1 MDERYSTLHSYPS
14 PELIVPVVS
23 ELNRRV
29 APHVVRDRGPENV
42 FLARQPWLWA
52 QLVNAP
58 EIEAVADEH
67 GFTVV
72 YPEELTFIE
81 QVNLLAN
88 AKRVVAP
95 EGSALF
101 LCYFASPGTRL
112 LILENAV
119 VEGVNVW
126 RAFFPDCEPTAMAG
140 TIVDRDDG
148 FPHRSSYR
156 IDPQRFRDLLREWL

>member
-1 MDERYSTLHSYPS
+1 MSGTRLCTRYPS

-29 APHVVRDRGPENV
+29 APHVVRDTGPENV
-42 FLARQPWLWA
+42 FLARQPWLWG
-52 QLVNAP
+52 QLVNAS
-58 EIEAVADEH
+58 EIEAVADEQ

-72 YPEELTFIE
+72 YPDELTFVE
-81 QVNLLAN
+81 QVNLVAN
-88 AKRVVAP
+88 AKRVLAP

-119 VEGVNVW
+119 VEDANVW
-126 RAFFPDCEPTAMAG
+126 RAFFPNCEPTAMAG
-140 TIVDRDDG
+140 TVVDRDDG

-156 IDPQRFRDLLREWL
+156 IDPQRFRDFLREWL